1 MNAHDVYV
9 VSPYLA
15 MAGAATL
22 VIIFDL
28 VLGRRIH
35 GLLPY
40 LAFLMLAGPFVLSL
54 VQFYDLGLSANLVRN
69 GDGGNEASILLG
81 SLSVDRFALF
91 FNFLIT
97 GAVALVVLASTDYV
111 RLLPRFQG
119 EYFGLLLFSA
129 TGMMLLAAATE
140 LITIYVALELTT
152 LPLAALGAF
161 LMNGRSSEAGIKF
174 LIIGAIS
181 SALLLYGMALV
192 FGFTGSTQL
201 AEISAAVAQAGG
213 GVAFGNYALLVGLVL
228 LVAGF
233 GFKIS
238 AAPFQMWVPDVYEG
252 APTPVVA
259 FLSVASKA
267 AGFAVLLRVMF
278 TGFFD
283 VSLDW
288 GVLLAA
294 LAAASMTIGN
304 LVAITQSNI
313 RRLFGYSTIA
323 HAGYLL
329 VGVAAGVQAAK
340 SGLEAPV
347 FAAIGPDSVL
357 FYLGAYTA
365 ANLTAFFAIAA
376 ISERVGSDRISD
388 YSGLIT
394 RSPGARH
401 HPGAGADCADRCASD
416 RDIHREAVCVH
427 RRRRQRAGV
436 AGHRGRGEQRG
447 IGLLLRANHT
457 GDVPAAGSGD
467 ARFEAEPEP
476 HAVGGDG
483 CGRCGAGV
491 HGGRARVRD
500 GGGGRRGAG
509 AGSVIAHGPWDT
521 SKACYYRAATDGSID
536 VPKRTESVGRPGT
549 HPGG

>member
-1 MNAHDVYV
+1 MSAHDLYV

-15 MAGAATL
+15 MAGVAML

-28 VLGRRIH
+28 VFGRRVH
-35 GLLPY
+35 VLLPY
-40 LAFLMLAGPFVLSL
+40 LAFLMLAAPFILSL
-54 VQFYDLGLSANLVRN
+54 VQFYDLGLAANLVRN
-69 GDGGNEASILLG
+69 GEGGREVSILLG
-81 SLSVDRFALF
+81 SLSIDRFALF
-91 FNFLIT
+91 FNFLVI
-97 GAVALVVLASTDYV
+97 GAVALVVLASADYV

-161 LMNGRSSEAGIKF
+161 MMSGRSSEAGIKF

-201 AEISAAVAQAGG
+201 SEISAAVQLAGG

-288 GVLLAA
+288 GILLAA

-304 LVAITQSNI
+304 VVAITQSNI

-329 VGVAAGVQAAK
+329 VGVAAGVQAAQG
-340 SGLEAPV
+340 GLEAPV

-376 ISERVGSDRISD
+376 ISERVGSDRIND
-388 YSGLIT
+388 YAGLVT
-394 RSPGARH
+394 RSPVLAITLALALIALIGVPPTGIFIAKLYVFTAAVDSGLAWLAIVGVVNSAVSAYYYVRIIRVMFLQQSPAVPDARTGRNPAPWAAIGVAAAVLVFMGVA
-401 HPGAGADCADRCASD
+401 PGFVMEAAGA
-416 RDIHREAVCVH
+416 AV
-427 RRRRQRAGV
+427 QALGV
-436 AGHRGRGEQRG
+436 
-447 IGLLLRANHT
+447 
-457 GDVPAAGSGD
+457 
-467 ARFEAEPEP
+467 
-476 HAVGGDG
+476 
-483 CGRCGAGV
+483 
-491 HGGRARVRD
+491 
-500 GGGGRRGAG
+500 
-509 AGSVIAHGPWDT
+509 
-521 SKACYYRAATDGSID
+521 
-536 VPKRTESVGRPGT
+536 
-549 HPGG
+549 

>member
-1 MNAHDVYV
+1 MNAHDLYV

-15 MAGAATL
+15 MAGAGLL

-28 VLGRRIH
+28 LLPRRIR

-40 LAFLMLAGPFVLSL
+40 LALLTLAGPFVLSL
-54 VQFYDLGLSANLVRN
+54 AQFYDLGLAANLVR
-69 GDGGNEASILLG
+69 DGEGAGEASILLG

-91 FNFLIT
+91 FNFLVT
-97 GAVALVVLASTDYV
+97 GAAALVVLASTEYV
-111 RLLPRFQG
+111 KLMPRFQG

-140 LITIYVALELTT
+140 MISIYVALELTT

-161 LMNGRSSEAGIKF
+161 LMSGRSSEAGIKF

-201 AEISAAVAQAGG
+201 ADISAAVQRAGS
-213 GVAFGNYALLVGLVL
+213 GVAFGNYALMIGVVL

-283 VSLDW
+283 ASLDW
-288 GVLLAA
+288 AVLMAA

-304 LVAITQSNI
+304 LVAIAQSNI

-329 VGVAAGVQAAK
+329 VGVAAGVQAGQ
-340 SGLEAPV
+340 SGLDVPV
-347 FAAIGPDSVL
+347 FAAIGLDSVL

-376 ISERVGSDRISD
+376 IGERVGSDRIND
-388 YSGLIT
+388 YAGLVT
-394 RSPGARH
+394 RSPALAVILALALIALIGVPPTGIFIAKLYVFTAAVDSGLAWLAIVGVVNSAVSAYYYVRVIRLMFLQQPPAAADSRPSRNPAPWAAMGVAAAVLVFMGVA
-401 HPGAGADCADRCASD
+401 PGFVMTAAGA
-416 RDIHREAVCVH
+416 AV
-427 RRRRQRAGV
+427 RALGV
-436 AGHRGRGEQRG
+436 
-447 IGLLLRANHT
+447 
-457 GDVPAAGSGD
+457 
-467 ARFEAEPEP
+467 
-476 HAVGGDG
+476 
-483 CGRCGAGV
+483 
-491 HGGRARVRD
+491 
-500 GGGGRRGAG
+500 
-509 AGSVIAHGPWDT
+509 
-521 SKACYYRAATDGSID
+521 
-536 VPKRTESVGRPGT
+536 
-549 HPGG
+549 

>member
-1 MNAHDVYV
+1 MNAHDLYI
-9 VSPYLA
+9 VSPYIA
-15 MAGAATL
+15 MAGAAAL
-22 VIIFDL
+22 VIILDL
-28 VLGRRIH
+28 IPPFATRTGR

-40 LAFLMLAGPFVLSL
+40 IAFLLLAAPFALSL
-54 VQFYDLGLSANLVRN
+54 IQLYDLGPADNLVRN
-69 GDGGNEASILLG
+69 GQSGGEPSILLG

-91 FNFLIT
+91 FNFLVT
-97 GAVALVVLASTDYV
+97 AAAALVILASTQYL
-111 RLLPRFQG
+111 RLMPRFQG
-119 EYFGLLLFSA
+119 EYLGLLLFSA
-129 TGMMLLAAATE
+129 SGMMLLAAATE

-161 LMNGRSSEAGIKF
+161 LMSGRSSEAGIKF

-192 FGFTGSTQL
+192 FGFAGSTQL
-201 AEISAAVAQAGG
+201 TEISAAVSRAGG
-213 GVAFGNYALLVGLVL
+213 SLPFGNYALLIGLVL

-252 APTPVVA
+252 APTTVVA

-288 GVLLAA
+288 AILMAA

-304 LVAITQSNI
+304 LVAIAQSNI
-313 RRLFGYSTIA
+313 RRLFGYSSIA

-329 VGVAAGVQAAK
+329 IGVAAGVQNAPAAPQ
-340 SGLEAPV
+340 APL

-376 ISERVGSDRISD
+376 ISDRIGSDRIND
-388 YSGLIT
+388 YSGLFTRNPALAIT
-394 RSPGARH
+394 LALALIALIGVPPTGIFIAKLYIFTAAVDSGLAWLAIIGVINSAVSAYYYIRIIRLMFLGQPPAVYHPNPGA
-401 HPGAGADCADRCASD
+401 
-416 RDIHREAVCVH
+416 
-427 RRRRQRAGV
+427 
-436 AGHRGRGEQRG
+436 
-447 IGLLLRANHT
+447 
-457 GDVPAAGSGD
+457 AAGPTRNPAPWAAMTIAAAALVFIGI
-467 ARFEAEPEP
+467 APGYLMQAANA
-476 HAVGGDG
+476 AV
-483 CGRCGAGV
+483 RALGV
-491 HGGRARVRD
+491 
-500 GGGGRRGAG
+500 
-509 AGSVIAHGPWDT
+509 T
-521 SKACYYRAATDGSID
+521 
-536 VPKRTESVGRPGT
+536 
-549 HPGG
+549 

>member
-15 MAGAATL
+15 MAGAGLL

-28 VLGRRIH
+28 LLPRRIH

-54 VQFYDLGLSANLVRN
+54 VQFYDLGLAANLVR
-69 GDGGNEASILLG
+69 DGEGTGEASILLG

-91 FNFLIT
+91 FNFLVT
-97 GAVALVVLASTDYV
+97 GAVGLVVLASTDYV

-161 LMNGRSSEAGIKF
+161 LMSGRSSEAGVKF

-201 AEISAAVAQAGG
+201 ADISAAVQRAGG

-283 VSLDW
+283 ASLDW
-288 GVLLAA
+288 AVLLAA

-304 LVAITQSNI
+304 VVAIAQSNI
-313 RRLFGYSTIA
+313 KRLFGYSTIA

-329 VGVAAGVQAAK
+329 VGVAAGVQASK

-388 YSGLIT
+388 YAGLVT
-394 RSPGARH
+394 RSPALAITLALALIALIGVPPTGIFIAKLYVFTAAVDSGLAWLAIVGVVNSAISAYYYVRIIRVMFLQRPPAVPDSRPSRNPTPWAAMGVAAAVLVFMGVA
-401 HPGAGADCADRCASD
+401 PGFVMTAAGA
-416 RDIHREAVCVH
+416 AV
-427 RRRRQRAGV
+427 RALGV
-436 AGHRGRGEQRG
+436 
-447 IGLLLRANHT
+447 
-457 GDVPAAGSGD
+457 
-467 ARFEAEPEP
+467 
-476 HAVGGDG
+476 
-483 CGRCGAGV
+483 
-491 HGGRARVRD
+491 
-500 GGGGRRGAG
+500 
-509 AGSVIAHGPWDT
+509 
-521 SKACYYRAATDGSID
+521 
-536 VPKRTESVGRPGT
+536 
-549 HPGG
+549 

>member
-15 MAGAATL
+15 MAGAAIL
-22 VIIFDL
+22 VIVFDL
-28 VLGRRIH
+28 ILPRRAN
-35 GLLPY
+35 GMLPY
-40 LAFLMLAGPFVLSL
+40 IAFLLLAGPFALSL
-54 VQFYDLGLSANLVRN
+54 YQFYDLGQGANLVRGETG
-69 GDGGNEASILLG
+69 GDDSILLG

-91 FNFLIT
+91 FNFLVT
-97 GAVALVVLASTDYV
+97 GAVALVVLASTEYV
-111 RLLPRFQG
+111 KLMQRFRG

-129 TGMMLLAAATE
+129 TGMMLLAGATE

-152 LPLAALGAF
+152 LPLAALAAF
-161 LMNGRSSEAGIKF
+161 LSSSRSSEAGMKF

-181 SALLLYGMALV
+181 SALMLYGMALV

-201 AEISAAVAQAGG
+201 AEISASVGVTAGDI
-213 GVAFGNYALLVGLVL
+213 AFGNFALLVGIVL

-267 AGFAVLLRVMF
+267 AGFAVLFRVLF

-288 GVLLAA
+288 AVLMAA

-304 LVAITQSNI
+304 AVAIAQTNI

-329 VGVAAGVQAAK
+329 VGVAAGVQAGG
-340 SGLEAPV
+340 SIPGVPE
-347 FAAIGPDSVL
+347 FASIGPDSVL
-357 FYLGAYTA
+357 FYLAAYTA

-388 YSGLIT
+388 YAGLVSRSPALAITLALALIALIGVPPTGIFIAKLYVFTAAIDSGLTWLAVVGVINSAVSAYYYIRIIRVMFLQQASPAPGSPPS
-394 RSPGARH
+394 RSPAPWAAMSLAAAVLLFLGIAPGFVLEAASGAVK
-401 HPGAGADCADRCASD
+401 SL
-416 RDIHREAVCVH
+416 
-427 RRRRQRAGV
+427 GV
-436 AGHRGRGEQRG
+436 
-447 IGLLLRANHT
+447 
-457 GDVPAAGSGD
+457 
-467 ARFEAEPEP
+467 
-476 HAVGGDG
+476 
-483 CGRCGAGV
+483 
-491 HGGRARVRD
+491 
-500 GGGGRRGAG
+500 
-509 AGSVIAHGPWDT
+509 
-521 SKACYYRAATDGSID
+521 
-536 VPKRTESVGRPGT
+536 
-549 HPGG
+549 